1 MEQNELLEKYT
12 YVLEENAR
20 IKKMKQT
27 ILERKTEYQ
36 TALQAKENV
45 LEWGIMALL
54 AMFLLVLLLVGS
66 VLLGIFSVVSF
77 FRMNEPSELWGL
89 LIMFFVFIMIIGLI
103 CILFAVFS
111 AKYRD
116 RDEIKKVRIH
126 NEQVIPAYISFK
138 ESQKSLEDYML
149 ASKLPSVES
158 QIPKDYRTEEAIHFF
173 IQALRNRRADS
184 DKELYNLF
192 EEEKHRRKMEELTE
206 KKLQQLEESLV
217 HCPQCGSRNCSMVID
232 SKTKTTSFGLSDACC
247 GYILLGPVG
256 LLCGACGRNSTTKTK
271 TYWLCGNCGKKFS
284 N

>member
-20 IKKMKQT
+20 IKKLKQT
-27 ILERKTEYQ
+27 ILDKKTEYQ

-45 LEWGIMALL
+45 SDWGIPAVLTMILLLLLL
-54 AMFLLVLLLVGS
+54 AGSGLLIVS
-66 VLLGIFSVVSF
+66 FIVSF
-77 FRMNEPSELWGL
+77 FRTRELSDLLGL
-89 LIMFFVFIMIIGLI
+89 FTMLSIFIVIIGLI
-103 CILFAVFS
+103 CMLFAVFS

-116 RDEIKKVRIH
+116 REEIEKVRIH
-126 NEQVIPAYISFK
+126 NEQVIPAYKSFK
-138 ESQKSLEDYML
+138 ESQKNLEDYML
-149 ASKLPSVES
+149 VTKLQSVES
-158 QIPKDYRTEEAIHFF
+158 QIPEDYRTEEAVCFF
-173 IQALRNRRADS
+173 IQALRNGRADS

-232 SKTKTTSFGLSDACC
+232 SKTKTSSFGLGDACC
-247 GYILLGPVG
+247 GYILFGPIG
-256 LLCGACGRNSTTKTK
+256 LLCGACGRDSTTKTK

>member
-20 IKKMKQT
+20 IKKLKQT
-27 ILERKTEYQ
+27 VLDKQTEYQ

-45 LEWGIMALL
+45 SDWGIL
-54 AMFLLVLLLVGS
+54 AGLTMVLLLLLLAGS
-66 VLLGIFSVVSF
+66 GLLIVSLIVSF
-77 FRMNEPSELWGL
+77 FRTRELSNL
-89 LIMFFVFIMIIGLI
+89 LGAFTMLSIFIIIVGLI

-116 RDEIKKVRIH
+116 REEIKKVRIH
-126 NEQVIPAYISFK
+126 NGQVVPAYKSFK
-138 ESQKSLEDYML
+138 ESQKNLEEYML
-149 ASKLPSVES
+149 TTKLQSVES
-158 QIPKDYRTEEAIHFF
+158 QIPEDYRTEEAIHFF
-173 IQALRNRRADS
+173 VQALRNRRADS

-232 SKTKTTSFGLSDACC
+232 SKTKTTSFGMGDACC
-247 GYILLGPVG
+247 GYILLGPIG